1 MKHLLY
7 FHNWYSIFE
16 NKKSTSGSS
25 EGKKILN
32 MVRYVSPDESFFA
45 TKLAAEWEKAGY
57 PIGDPDDKEF
67 KKFALKLATP
77 EQWMSIF
84 PYTMAKFFDPKYT
97 KYPNLYKK
105 WKAKKKN
112 AKSAEDSMKVLAW
125 SGKASFKDFGIV
137 DFSKTS
143 DISKVKGFTPEDEK
157 RRLEA
162 EQKSKSQHADSE
174 YKKYEEDK
182 KAYDEWVNK
191 WKAKEEQDKESP
203 LFPGGIL
210 KSFYYNVIKQ
220 GKSCDMSSKG
230 SKDEA
235 FLAAKKE
242 GCNYFS
248 WNDNW
253 YNAETDMPISQEIK
267 AYSDKSIYPV
277 VVDCF
282 NMGQEAAG
290 GGFGHL
296 QSWSLDEPKYQIN
309 AMPEKA
315 DIDKVL
321 LGGIGDAPG
330 GGPPEY
336 QQTMYNQVCSELN
349 NLKKESIVIKMTK
362 EEYERYK
369 KIVGDWAQ
377 KKVKDVSTA
386 VIGASKKSY
395 NLLFSNCT
403 DHTVRSAVLNPD
415 ATSLTLPILGYKL
428 IKLYYSGRYE
438 ERKEGVRIMNI
449 EGRLDI
455 SVPSEYEDPK
465 YVIKNAETIVANKW
479 TVIVQETL
487 WNQKDE
493 IKKLIG
499 KNPNAQSAVTAIDL
513 MNAQSRKKDGKWDRT
528 FSKGRSTDKA
538 LQAVRKL
545 VESGYNPV
553 SVDWK
558 DFFKNK

>member
-1 MKHLLY
+1 MANY
-7 FHNWYSIFE
+7 
-16 NKKSTSGSS
+16 
-25 EGKKILN
+25 
-32 MVRYVSPDESFFA
+32 VRPQESFFVPG
-45 TKLAAEWEKAGY
+45 TLADKWEKEGY
-57 PIGDPDDKEF
+57 PIGDPEHKNF
-67 KKFALKLATP
+67 KKFAMKIATP
-77 EQWMSIF
+77 EEWMIIC

-97 KYPNLYKK
+97 KYPQHYKK
-105 WKAKKKN
+105 WKSKKKT
-112 AKSAEDSMKVLAW
+112 AKQAEDSMFAKVW
-125 SGKASFKDFGIV
+125 SSKVKFSDFTNV
-137 DFSKTS
+137 DFSVTT
-143 DISKVKGFTPEDEK
+143 DRSKVPGFRPEDEK
-157 RRLEA
+157 RREKEEDQRKA
-162 EQKSKSQHADSE
+162 QWADEKYKS
-174 YKKYEEDK
+174 YEEAK
-182 KAYDEWVNK
+182 KDYDAWVNK

-203 LFPGGIL
+203 LFPGGIV

-230 SKDEA
+230 SKNEA

-248 WNDNW
+248 WGDNW
-253 YNAETDMPISQEIK
+253 YNTETDMPIEQEIE
-267 AYSDKSIYPV
+267 AYSDKCIYPV
-277 VVDCF
+277 VIDYF
-282 NMGQEAAG
+282 SMGQEAAG

-296 QSWSLDEPKYQIN
+296 QSWSLKEPRYQIN

-321 LGGIGDAPG
+321 LGGIGDSPG

-377 KKVKDVSTA
+377 KKVKDVSAA

-438 ERKEGVRIMNI
+438 ERKEGVRIMNLG
-449 EGRLDI
+449 EKLDI

-479 TVIVQETL
+479 TVIIQETL
-487 WNQKDE
+487 WKQKDE

-499 KNPNAQSAVTAIDL
+499 KNPNAQNAVTAIDL
-513 MNAQSRKKDGKWDRT
+513 MNTQSRKKDRSWDRT
-528 FSKGRSTDKA
+528 FTKGGSTDKA
-538 LQAVRKL
+538 LQAVRKM
-545 VESGYNPV
+545 VESGYSPV
-553 SVDWK
+553 PVDWK
-558 DFFKNK
+558 KFFG